1 MKPSSITGDAG
12 LDLNSADGNDSST
25 NYDGSS
31 AADESMV
38 DSSSAAYIGPG
49 QYDENL
55 VWHSDSIDDSDDT
68 ADRTVIL
75 SQLEWNKAWIVKTWA
90 ESNSLTPITVT

>member
-1 MKPSSITGDAG
+1 MKPSSIVGDAG
-12 LDLNSADGNDSST
+12 MNPDTADAYDSST

-31 AADESMV
+31 AADGSMV
-38 DSSSAAYIGPG
+38 DSSSAQYIGPG

-75 SQLEWNKAWIVKTWA
+75 SELEWKKAWIVKTWA
-90 ESNSLTPITVT
+90 DSNSLTPITVT